1 MRVEREAY
9 NDDACQTQNIQRGIS
24 VRRIKKNA
32 WPDAKHKEECVSDA
46 KHTKRNACQTH
57 KEECVARRET

>member
-1 MRVEREAY
+1 MHVEREAY
-9 NDDACQTQNIQRGIS
+9 NDDACQTQNIQRGMR

-46 KHTKRNACQTH
+46 KHIKKNACQTQNI
-57 KEECVARRET
+57 